1 VKSIGAHA
9 FSSCEKLYTVN
20 GDAYDRSRG
29 SSVSQVEKGGM
40 EDPAFPNPNSSIGH
54 YAFWRSPNLT
64 SVSIPE
70 SIVMIDDCA
79 FEGCVNL
86 TKVKMSNSVVMI
98 GRSAFAECVNL
109 SDVELSDSVVFIGR
123 KAFSGCASL
132 SKIVLPNALSR
143 IGEDAFIDCSNLSS
157 VTIPKSVKIIEGF
170 VFENCKSLKTVTV
183 EPEIPPLLEFD
194 IFSGSPLSVIY
205 VPAAS
210 VEKYKTAEGWSKYAD
225 KIKAIEK

>member
-1 VKSIGAHA
+1 
-9 FSSCEKLYTVN
+9 
-20 GDAYDRSRG
+20 
-29 SSVSQVEKGGM
+29 
-40 EDPAFPNPNSSIGH
+40 
-54 YAFWRSPNLT
+54 
-64 SVSIPE
+64 
-70 SIVMIDDCA
+70 
-79 FEGCVNL
+79 
-86 TKVKMSNSVVMI
+86 MI

-194 IFSGSPLSVIY
+194 IFSGTPLSVIY

-210 VEKYKTAEGWSKYAD
+210 VEKYKTAEGWSEYAD
-225 KIKAIEK
+225 KIKAIGK